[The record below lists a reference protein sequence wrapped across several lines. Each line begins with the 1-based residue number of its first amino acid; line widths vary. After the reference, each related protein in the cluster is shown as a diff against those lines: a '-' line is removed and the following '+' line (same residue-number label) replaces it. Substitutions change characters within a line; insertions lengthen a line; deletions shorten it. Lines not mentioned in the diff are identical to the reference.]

1 MRLPMMPKPIKPI
14 FISIPFSGC
23 GHQLRFPNASS
34 FDLRNL
40 FIRKTKCGRVDVSFN
55 LLGVARTDDGTGHR
69 RISQRPGD
77 SDLTGRTLNPFA
89 DFSQAL
95 NEREIL
101 RQPRLA
107 KLDVAASPV
116 TGGESC

>member
-55 LLGVARTDDGTGHR
+55 LIGVARTDDSAGYRG
-69 RISQRPGD
+69 ISEGPGD
-77 SDLTGRTLNPFA
+77 RDLTGRTLNPFA
-89 DFSQAL
+89 AFTQTL
-95 NEREIL
+95 NHREIL
-101 RQPRLA
+101 R
-107 KLDVAASPV
+107 
-116 TGGESC
+116 